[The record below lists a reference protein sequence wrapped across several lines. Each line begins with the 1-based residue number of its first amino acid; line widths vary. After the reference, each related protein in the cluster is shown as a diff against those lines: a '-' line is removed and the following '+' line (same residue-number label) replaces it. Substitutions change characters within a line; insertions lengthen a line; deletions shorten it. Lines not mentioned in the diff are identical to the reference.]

1 MLLVS
6 LEDTGA
12 LIGDL
17 LAIFSWQCGWEIQVY
32 GRVCHVCSIGCLPV
46 VIALGVAGLTGDL
59 QVYGHA
65 RCVGIWYWLFFLVV
79 IALVDVLHS

>member
-1 MLLVS
+1 MLVS

-46 VIALGVAGLTGDL
+46 VIALVDVGFLSYLHEVFWAMYAYGRDL
-59 QVYGHA
+59 
-65 RCVGIWYWLFFLVV
+65 RSVGIAWSF
-79 IALVDVLHS
+79 S